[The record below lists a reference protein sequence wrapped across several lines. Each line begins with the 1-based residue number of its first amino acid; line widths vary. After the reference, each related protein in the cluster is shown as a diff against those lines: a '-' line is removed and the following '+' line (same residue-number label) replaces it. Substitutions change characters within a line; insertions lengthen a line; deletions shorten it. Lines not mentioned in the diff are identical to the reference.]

1 VDPETISKK
10 ELLQVAGISYG
21 QLYRWKRKGLIP
33 EDWFQR
39 KSTFTGQETFFPR
52 EKVLARIEKIKSM
65 QDEDASL
72 DEIADAVSPNLG
84 EISMTIAEIRERGLV
99 SPEAAEVFAQ
109 GVCDCDEPLV
119 FGEVVSLAALDT
131 LLKTGDVSLDEGR
144 VVLDALQENYPAFE
158 GKPADL
164 LFVRRMGLST
174 AMLITSDAEVRFDKA
189 ARIVARVNLSE
200 SAEALRARIR

>member
-1 VDPETISKK
+1 MDPETISKK

-72 DEIADAVSPNLG
+72 DEIADAVAPNLG

-99 SPEAAEVFAQ
+99 SPEAAELFCEK
-109 GVCDCDEPLV
+109 VCDCDSPLV
-119 FGEVVSLAALDT
+119 FGEVVSLSALDT

-174 AMLITSDAEVRFDKA
+174 AMLITSDAEIRFDRA
-189 ARIVARVNLSE
+189 ARVIARVNLSE

>member
-1 VDPETISKK
+1 MDPETISKK
-10 ELLQVAGISYG
+10 ELLVAAGISYG

-52 EKVLARIEKIKSM
+52 EKVLARIEKIKAM

-72 DEIADAVSPNLG
+72 DEIAEAVAPNLG
-84 EISMTIAEIRERGLV
+84 EVSMTLPEVRERGLV
-99 SPEAAEVFAQ
+99 SAEAADLFAD

-144 VVLDALQENYPAFE
+144 VVLDALQENYPEFE
-158 GKPADL
+158 GRSADL

-174 AMLITSDAEVRFDKA
+174 ALLASSGAELRFDRAAKVV
-189 ARIVARVNLSE
+189 ARINLSE
-200 SAEALRARIR
+200 SAEALRAKIR

>member
-84 EISMTIAEIRERGLV
+84 EISMTVAEIRERGLV
-99 SPEAAEVFAQ
+99 SSEAAELF
-109 GVCDCDEPLV
+109 CDNVRDCEQPLV

-174 AMLITSDAEVRFDKA
+174 AMLITSDAEVRFDRA
-189 ARIVARVNLSE
+189 ARVIARVNLSE

>member
-1 VDPETISKK
+1 MDPETISKK
-10 ELLQVAGISYG
+10 ELLVVAGISYG

-52 EKVLARIEKIKSM
+52 ERVLARIEKIKAM

-72 DEIADAVSPNLG
+72 DEIADAVAPNLG
-84 EISMTIAEIRERGLV
+84 EASMTLPEVRELSLV
-99 SPEAAEVFAQ
+99 SPEAAELFAES
-109 GVCDCDEPLV
+109 VSDTAAPLV

-144 VVLDALQENYPAFE
+144 VVLGALQENYPAFE
-158 GKPADL
+158 GRSADL
-164 LFVRRMGLST
+164 LFVRRMGLS
-174 AMLITSDAEVRFDKA
+174 AALLVTSGADVRFDRA
-189 ARIVARVNLSE
+189 ARVVARVNLSE
-200 SAEALRARIR
+200 SAEALRAKLR